1 MAETDND
8 LISRTIRFLNQ
19 QKEMYGDFSLKH
31 EEVLATKSQNHE
43 KENNEVKVVSEQEE
57 VSATESQNHEAVS
70 EESEFATKAQNQE
83 TVSEESEVDTE
94 SQNYESIE
102 DKTELDTSVSVEESK
117 REYQTEEV
125 KPELTEAE
133 LIAQCSTLEEL
144 KALCE
149 KAETL
154 KTDLKGTNLVFGV
167 GNPNAD
173 LMIIGEAPGFNED
186 KQGEPFVGEAG
197 QLLDKIM
204 AAIKFKRE
212 GIYIANILKHR
223 PPENRDP
230 KVEERANSLP
240 YLLKQIELVDPKLI
254 LCVGRVSGTTLLGK
268 DDSLKNMRSTFHEF
282 KGRELMVTY
291 HPAAL
296 LRNQQWKRPTWEDVQ
311 KLRKRYD
318 ELGGKP

>member
-1 MAETDND
+1 MAESEND

-19 QKEMYGDFSLKH
+19 QKEMYSDFSVQQ
-31 EEVLATKSQNHE
+31 EESLATK
-43 KENNEVKVVSEQEE
+43 
-57 VSATESQNHEAVS
+57 TQNHEAVS
-70 EESEFATKAQNQE
+70 EETEVATNAHDHENI
-83 TVSEESEVDTE
+83 EEKVEA
-94 SQNYESIE
+94 
-102 DKTELDTSVSVEESK
+102 DTSVSVEEVK
-117 REYQTEEV
+117 TEYQDEEV

-149 KAETL
+149 KTETL
-154 KTDLKGTNLVFGV
+154 KTDLEGTNLVFGV

-204 AAIKFKRE
+204 AAINFKRDD
-212 GIYIANILKHR
+212 IYIANILKHR

-254 LCVGRVSGTTLLGK
+254 LCVGRVSGTTLLGE
-268 DDSLKNMRSTFHEF
+268 DDSLKNMRSKFHEF
-282 KGRELMVTY
+282 NGRELMVTY